1 MIEKQQNH
9 VQNQKY
15 NTGLIEWLIEKRKNE
30 IQMEVEKQKQEI
42 ERKTKSIVN
51 NDSKVEVREIQLKCF
66 NSSTSKK
73 NKGEGDLI

>member
-1 MIEKQQNH
+1 M
-9 VQNQKY
+9 
-15 NTGLIEWLIEKRKNE
+15 
-30 IQMEVEKQKQEI
+30 EKQKQEI